1 MVKCNHFSW
10 RRAMSQH
17 KFLRCVSFLT
27 DRGVGQ
33 RWCILLLFGLL
44 FIPSVAFAADLGLDD
59 IIQNIQSNQSK
70 VKDMYA
76 ETTTTITSSIAMP
89 GSESKGPQKMVQK
102 GKIWTKGES
111 KSKIEMLSPTRQ
123 VTITNG
129 DQRP

>member
-1 MVKCNHFSW
+1 
-10 RRAMSQH
+10 MSQH

-44 FIPSVAFAADLGLDD
+44 FIPSVAFAADPGLDD